1 MKQKKSYFKK
11 KFAMFI
17 SITVSLFLL
26 TVFFV
31 IISMYMNNIKQQ
43 EILKTTDKFMNFK
56 SQVERLIDANK
67 TLVQGF
73 EAYILVNPILDEE
86 ESDAYLENLLSKNEN
101 QIRNIGLSEDTTII
115 WNYPRESNAA
125 AIGADLSQLEA
136 QKDMV
141 LKVKKEWVPI
151 LQGPVDLVQGG
162 TGFIVR
168 LPIIKKDSGYWGQ
181 VSIVLKGE
189 EIIEEI
195 NTYAEKA
202 GLNVAIFNAQDRD
215 QPFYGTMD
223 MVGQMPLSFN
233 LDPAF
238 INWQVVVSPKEG
250 WENHQ
255 LIFWGAVFLAVLI
268 SAGTG
273 LLTFRAIKANNLLRI
288 MSSHD
293 YLTGLF
299 NRHFLN
305 EYQVMV
311 LAAARRNNRQVGFI
325 SMDVNH
331 FKKINDTYGHNVGD
345 QVLVE
350 TARVLTKCTRTD
362 EAVFRL
368 GGDEFLIIMP
378 DITERMV
385 LDQTRKRLLNSFADE
400 FNSPDYPGKIGVS
413 IGTAIYP
420 EDGDNID
427 ILLQIADEQMYEDK
441 KEQKKKARENQPGY
455 PV

>member
-31 IISMYMNNIKQQ
+31 IISMYMNNIKHQ

-56 SQVERLIDANK
+56 SQVERLIYANK

-115 WNYPRESNAA
+115 WNYPRETNAA
-125 AIGADLSQLEA
+125 AIEVDLSQIET

-141 LKVKKEWVPI
+141 LKVKKEWLPI

-189 EIIEEI
+189 QIIEEI
-195 NTYAEKA
+195 NSYAEKA
-202 GLNVAIFNAQDRD
+202 GLNVAIFNTQDRN
-215 QPFYGTMD
+215 QPFYGSMD
-223 MVGQMPLSFN
+223 MVGETPLSFN
-233 LDPAF
+233 LDPGF
-238 INWQVVVSPKEG
+238 INWQVAVSPKDG

-268 SAGTG
+268 SAGAG
-273 LLTFRAIKANNLLRI
+273 LLTFRAIKANDLLRI

-293 YLTGLF
+293 SLTGLF

-311 LAAARRNNRQVGFI
+311 LAAAKRNNRQVGFI

-345 QVLVE
+345 LVLVE

-378 DITERMV
+378 DITDRMV
-385 LDQTRKRLLNSFADE
+385 LDQTRKRLLNSFENE
-400 FNSPDYPGKIGVS
+400 FNSPDYPGKIAVS

-427 ILLQIADEQMYEDK
+427 ILLQIADEQMYGDK
-441 KEQKKKARENQPGY
+441 KEQKKKVQENQPGY
-455 PV
+455 PG